1 MSRTPQ
7 AGWSGYAFAS
17 ANGRYQAYDIF
28 LDEVGGEDGDP
39 VRAGSAISRSKT
51 RTESSF
57 GVVIANGG
65 ARLTLALTEESKRYD
80 QQAGRQ
86 KYGEVTL
93 GWAF

>member
-1 MSRTPQ
+1 
-7 AGWSGYAFAS
+7 
-17 ANGRYQAYDIF
+17 
-28 LDEVGGEDGDP
+28 
-39 VRAGSAISRSKT
+39 
-51 RTESSF
+51 
-57 GVVIANGG
+57 VVIANGG